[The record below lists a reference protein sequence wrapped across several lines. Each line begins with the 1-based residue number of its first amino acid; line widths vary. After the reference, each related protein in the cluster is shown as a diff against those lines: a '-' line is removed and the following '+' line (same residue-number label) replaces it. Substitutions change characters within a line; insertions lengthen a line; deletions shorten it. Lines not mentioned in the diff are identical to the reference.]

1 MSCLEGFDLT
11 LLKINSMQNICYGGR
26 IIVYNDLTFFTN
38 EPGRTLLDRFRISL
52 ENNTQFFDVL
62 VGYFRT
68 SGFYKLYES
77 LQDVDKIRILVG
89 ISTDN
94 KVIELIDSAR
104 IEQMEL
110 QFSSKEIKD
119 QFHTLINHEFDN
131 SDDSYEVEQGARK
144 FIEFINQGKLEV
156 RAYPHGKIHAKVYII
171 RKRSQEDFGKVITGS
186 SNFTEAGLKDNLEF
200 NVELKDARDV
210 KYALEKF
217 EELWSESIEITN
229 QFVETVGNTWVRD
242 DISPYELYLKFL
254 YEYFK
259 EEINHDKSLIKN
271 RYLPPGFKKLQYQ
284 EEAVIDAKKKL
295 EAYGGVFLADVVGLG
310 KTYISAML
318 AQQLEGRKLIVCPPV
333 LVDYWDETFKEF
345 NQVATVVSMGKL
357 DQIIEKDH
365 TRYDYVFIDEAHRFR
380 NETNQSYEMIHQ
392 ICAGKKVILISA
404 TPLNNYPN
412 DIASQ
417 LYLFQKRNDSSLA
430 VKYLDSFF
438 AKINSRLKKYEKGS
452 SAHTRELKAVSKEL
466 RERVLQDVMV
476 RRTRRDIMENYAEDL
491 QAQKI
496 SFPEL
501 EKPCKLV
508 YEMDAKTE
516 KLFNDIL
523 SGIKS
528 MNFARYK
535 SLMYLINPSNVQA
548 SLMVG
553 QMNMGGFMKSIL
565 IKRLES
571 SFYAFKK
578 TLNRFVTS
586 HEQFIRMYND
596 GTVWI
601 SKNQNIYDYI
611 DNGDD
616 EALMELLEQ
625 EKAHKFNSKDFKDD
639 LLNDLID
646 DYQLLKDLLKQSAKL
661 TNDPKFEKFQA
672 ALKKDKV
679 LKGNKIVIFTEAA
692 DTAVYLAENLKA
704 IYGDNVLQYNST
716 SSKALKKR
724 IQDNFDPGQKKQLN
738 DIKILIT
745 TDVLAE
751 GVNLHR
757 SNVIINYDLPWNPTR
772 VMQRLGRINR
782 IGSPFDKIYVYNFF
796 PSSQGESAINLEAN
810 IISKIHAFHETL
822 GDDIKYLSES
832 EEITS
837 FGLYEALN
845 DKGVLEGDDEEI
857 RSPLHYLSI
866 IRKIRDEDPD
876 LFEKIKKLPKKA
888 RTGRNTNLLNS
899 TRTLSFFK
907 KGLLRKFYIST
918 SQNSEELSFFQ
929 AADLYEADGQVSSQ
943 KINREFYEQLN
954 QNKMQFFRGMIQE
967 KEARPELSGKSASLV
982 KVLKA
987 LYPEKSFA
995 DFEVDYLRSIEIAV
1009 REGAVAKNLVNQLL
1023 KKVTGKKPVEILNIF
1038 QENLP
1043 DIYLQEKPGE
1053 KQEDIRAEIILSE
1066 YLIGG

>member
-1 MSCLEGFDLT
+1 MS
-11 LLKINSMQNICYGGR
+11 
-26 IIVYNDLTFFTN
+26 VHNDLTFFTN
-38 EPGRTLLDRFRISL
+38 EPGRTLLDRFTISL

-68 SGFYKLYES
+68 SGFYKLYAS
-77 LQDVDKIRILVG
+77 LEEVEKIRILVG

-104 IEQMEL
+104 TEQLEL

-119 QFHTLINHEFDN
+119 QFQTLINNEYDS

-144 FIEFINQGKLEV
+144 FIEFIRNGKLEV

-171 RKRSQEDFGKVITGS
+171 RKRSLEDFGKVITGS

-210 KYALEKF
+210 RYALDNF
-217 EELWSESIEITN
+217 EELWNESIEITGEY
-229 QFVETVGNTWVRD
+229 VETVSNTWVRD
-242 DISPYELYLKFL
+242 DISPFELYLKFL

-259 EEINHDKSLIKN
+259 EEINHDKSMIKN
-271 RYLPPGFKKLQYQ
+271 RYIPPGFKKLQYQ

-318 AQQLEGRKLIVCPPV
+318 SQQLEGRKLVVCLPV

-380 NETNQSYEMIHQ
+380 NETTQSYEMIHQ

-404 TPLNNYPN
+404 TPLNNYPK

-417 LYLFQKRNDSSLA
+417 LYLFQKLNDSSLA
-430 VKYLDSFF
+430 VKHLDSFF
-438 AKINSRLKKYEKGS
+438 AKINTRLRKYEKGTT
-452 SAHTRELKAVSKEL
+452 AYNKELKSASKEL

-476 RRTRRDIMENYAEDL
+476 RRTRRDIMENYAADL
-491 QAQKI
+491 EAQSI

-501 EKPCKLV
+501 EKPCKMI
-508 YEMDAKTE
+508 YEMDARTE
-516 KLFNDIL
+516 NLFNDIL
-523 SGIKS
+523 QGIKS
-528 MNFARYK
+528 LNYARYK
-535 SLMYLINPSNVQA
+535 SLVYLKKPSNIQA
-548 SLMVG
+548 TLMAG

-571 SFYAFKK
+571 SFYAFNK
-578 TLNRFVTS
+578 TLSRFVAS
-586 HEQFIRMYND
+586 HEQFIKMYD
-596 GTVWI
+596 EGTVWI

-611 DNGDD
+611 DDGDD
-616 EALMELLEQ
+616 EALLDLLEQ
-625 EKAHKFNSKDFKDD
+625 EKAHKFSSKDFKDD
-639 LLNDLID
+639 FITDLIS
-646 DYQLLKDLLKQSAKL
+646 DYKILCDLQERSAKI
-661 TNDPKFEKFQA
+661 TRDPKMEKFQTE
-672 ALKKDKV
+672 LSKDPV
-679 LKGNKIVIFTEAA
+679 LKDNKIVIFTEAA
-692 DTAVYLAENLKA
+692 DTAVYLDKKLKA
-704 IYGDNVLQYNST
+704 IHGDKVLQYSSS
-716 SSKALKKR
+716 SSKAMKKR
-724 IQDNFDPGQKKQLN
+724 IQDNFDPGQKKQLD

-757 SNVIINYDLPWNPTR
+757 SNVVINYDLPWNPTR

-782 IGSPFDKIYVYNFF
+782 IGSAFNKIYVYNFF

-810 IISKIHAFHETL
+810 IVSKIQAFHETL
-822 GDDIKYLSES
+822 GDDIKYLSDS

-837 FGLYEALN
+837 FGLYQALN
-845 DKGVLEGDDEEI
+845 DTAILEGSEEEI

-876 LFEKIKKLPKKA
+876 LFEKIKKLPKKS
-888 RTGRNTNLLNS
+888 RTGRNTALLNGAQ
-899 TRTLSFFK
+899 TLSFFK
-907 KGLLRKFYIST
+907 KGLLRKFYISSGKET
-918 SQNSEELSFFQ
+918 EEMSFFQ
-929 AADLYEADGQVSSQ
+929 AADLFEADERVVSQ

-954 QNKMQFFRGMIQE
+954 QNKQEFLPGYGAGRGRKAGTEWEKCQF
-967 KEARPELSGKSASLV
+967 V
-982 KVLKA
+982 KYLKA
-987 LYPEKSFA
+987 LYNEKCFS
-995 DFEVDYLRSIEIAV
+995 DFEVDYLRSIETTV
-1009 REGAVAKNLVNQLL
+1009 REG
-1023 KKVTGKKPVEILNIF
+1023 
-1038 QENLP
+1038 
-1043 DIYLQEKPGE
+1043 D
-1053 KQEDIRAEIILSE
+1053 
-1066 YLIGG
+1066 